1 MEIIKKSLLGLVLLL
16 VVVLVWVVF
25 SIYFQS
31 SNIDIN
37 PSADSYTGQLRNTFD
52 IEELEEITE
61 RTEESFPVS
70 PQEFLSLLGK
80 D

>member
-25 SIYFQS
+25 SIYVQS
-31 SNIDIN
+31 GNIDIN

-52 IEELEEITE
+52 IEELEEITV

-70 PQEFLSLLGK
+70 PQEFLSLLG
-80 D
+80 